1 MKKVLF
7 LIVTLLFFLLV
18 PVHAQTSSPT
28 STPIPS
34 PTPTPS
40 PSPTS
45 VTSSVNETLP
55 RGVIYDVQLNLNLYA
70 PARISFAY
78 SYTSNFTGPVDL
90 TTLSNMSSL
99 WDLDASP
106 VQAMFTTSAI
116 DTFSFSIILT
126 YPQVVNQIIVITTW
140 SGDLQPNVESYH
152 IEEQTVYLHVT
163 VSVSTEPKPATPQ
176 EVANYTEQYIHQDLV
191 NYYGAEQ
198 NLSNTMTM
206 NTWIIYAIWAGTVIA
221 VILSLVI
228 SLITLRKLSNR

>member
-1 MKKVLF
+1 LKKALF
-7 LIVTLLFFLLV
+7 LIVTLLFFLLL
-18 PVHAQTSSPT
+18 PVHAQTSSP
-28 STPIPS
+28 SPS
-34 PTPTPS
+34 STPS
-40 PSPTS
+40 PSPPPN
-45 VTSSVNETLP
+45 VLSSVNETLP

-99 WDLDASP
+99 WNLDASP

-126 YPQVVNQIIVITTW
+126 YPQLINQIIVITTW

-152 IEEQTVYLHVT
+152 IEEQMVYLHVT
-163 VSVSTEPKPATPQ
+163 VAVSTEPEPATPEQ
-176 EVANYTEQYIHQDLV
+176 VANYTEQYIHQDLV

-198 NLSNTMTM
+198 NLSNAMTM

-221 VILSLVI
+221 VIISLIV
-228 SLITLRKLSNR
+228 SLITLRRLSNR